1 MAILLRPTI
10 HRTCVRAYNMQMN
23 YSITNLFP
31 ILLILAFLSS
41 CGNETASTQMDRE
54 ESMEPVADQFGGLAL
69 YTLRDVLPENP
80 KEVLEQVRNDGY
92 AYVEAAGWRDGKF
105 YGMSPAEFKALLD
118 EVGLT
123 PISSHQGGATLE
135 NLDQMIA
142 DVKAVGFKYFVIPVP
157 PMGAFSFD
165 EATRTLSMN
174 QDLETVMG
182 NINMIAEKCHAA
194 GLMCLYHNH
203 DFEFKADANGVVP
216 IDYFIENSNP
226 EHLNFQMDLYWVS
239 KAEADP
245 VAYFDKAPG
254 RWKGWHVK
262 DMDDQG
268 RFAPVG
274 EGNIDFNRILAAK
287 DKAGMEF
294 YLVEQD
300 MCFDHTPMEAIA
312 ISHKGLSD
320 IGFE

>member
-1 MAILLRPTI
+1 MIMMSTLKNILLLFLALGFFACGGETTPE
-10 HRTCVRAYNMQMN
+10 
-23 YSITNLFP
+23 NLVDETE
-31 ILLILAFLSS
+31 LAPAAKK
-41 CGNETASTQMDRE
+41 E
-54 ESMEPVADQFGGLAL
+54 FGGLAL
-69 YTLRDVLPENP
+69 YTLRDTLPGNPRAVLQAVADN
-80 KEVLEQVRNDGY
+80 GY
-92 AYVEAAGWRDGKF
+92 AYVEAAGWKDGQF
-105 YGMSPAEFKALLD
+105 YGMSPAAFKELLS

-165 EATRTLSMN
+165 PATRTLSMN
-174 QDLETVMG
+174 QDVETVMA
-182 NINMIAEKCHAA
+182 NINLIAERCHAA
-194 GLMCLYHNH
+194 GLKCLYHNH
-203 DFEFKADANGVVP
+203 DFEFHEDENGVVP
-216 IDYFIENSNP
+216 IDYFLANSDP
-226 EHLNFQMDLYWVS
+226 EYLNFQMDLYWVT
-239 KAEADP
+239 KADADP
-245 VAYFDKAPG
+245 VAYFNAAPG

-274 EGNIDFNRILAAK
+274 EGNIDFKRILAAK
-287 DKAGMEF
+287 EKAGMEF

-300 MCFDHTPMEAIA
+300 MCFNHTALEAIA
-312 ISHKGLSD
+312 ISHKGLEE